1 MSDTPRNNKTKSRG
15 GDYIVQGSILA
26 AAAVI
31 TKVIGVVY
39 RIPLTNLL
47 GDKRNKIYN
56 YTNQK

>member
-1 MSDTPRNNKTKSRG
+1 MSDTPRNNKTKSKG

-47 GDKRNKIYN
+47 GDGGKGF
-56 YTNQK
+56 